1 MEQQLEELR
10 LLADELNIR
19 DPRKLV
25 AAARRREFRDVNEQ
39 LAREAL
45 RKDVAR
51 QVLAPPPRSTGK
63 SAAEAPNTRLQA
75 DLIDFSKN
83 ARAASGAKY
92 ALLLTDVFTREVAA
106 TPLKTKA
113 PSEVNPALQGALGTL
128 VDDKQDIVVT
138 VDAGKEWAQAEEAIG
153 EEGIL
158 KQKRPEDRNA
168 IAIVDKATMTIKKD
182 LAGVAAKRGGD
193 WDKNLPGVV
202 SAYNERPHDAVF
214 GPPREVERGDGVQEF
229 LVLKDNAKKFMVNRA
244 QSERRMADVR
254 ETKAIRAPTNAAR
267 SFEPRYGPV
276 QRVRKVESDMVTLTN
291 GRQVLLK
298 QAQAVPADSG
308 RLQGRLTDP
317 TMVRRS
323 RLQAQADM
331 TEAFIMERG
340 GSITTRDLEQ
350 AMKNPAGGLPNI
362 WRDLRRAKLTLAG
375 FLRTFSNMFK
385 VRQGKV
391 TLVNAPAP
399 PQPPAPDP
407 APEPPEPTLEE
418 RLAAAEARREA
429 ARLERERKSRERLR
443 FLGAAYGGRG

>member
-1 MEQQLEELR
+1 MEQQLEELC

-25 AAARRREFRDVNEQ
+25 AAARRRELWDVNEQ

-168 IAIVDKATMTIKKD
+168 IAIVDRATMAIKKD

-267 SFEPRYGPV
+267 SFEPRYH
-276 QRVRKVESDMVTLTN
+276 SSICLTSCSCYS
-291 GRQVLLK
+291 LL
-298 QAQAVPADSG
+298 
-308 RLQGRLTDP
+308 
-317 TMVRRS
+317 
-323 RLQAQADM
+323 
-331 TEAFIMERG
+331 
-340 GSITTRDLEQ
+340 
-350 AMKNPAGGLPNI
+350 
-362 WRDLRRAKLTLAG
+362 
-375 FLRTFSNMFK
+375 
-385 VRQGKV
+385 
-391 TLVNAPAP
+391 
-399 PQPPAPDP
+399 
-407 APEPPEPTLEE
+407 
-418 RLAAAEARREA
+418 
-429 ARLERERKSRERLR
+429 
-443 FLGAAYGGRG
+443 